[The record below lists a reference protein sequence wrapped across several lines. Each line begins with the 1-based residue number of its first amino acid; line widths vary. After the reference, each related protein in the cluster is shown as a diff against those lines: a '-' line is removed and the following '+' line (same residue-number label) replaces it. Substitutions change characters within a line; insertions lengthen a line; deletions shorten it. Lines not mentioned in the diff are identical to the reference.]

1 MYVPA
6 ASGVVGLTDQLVP
19 VRGALSV
26 GPGAPDGVRA
36 AEDAHGHG
44 RGVAG
49 AVAGRAGQRR
59 ESACATVKPGP
70 GPVIASAGPMACEPR
85 TQVAADSLPTRSA
98 STKTT
103 LS

>member
-6 ASGVVGLTDQLVP
+6 ASGVVGLTDQRVP

-26 GPGAPDGVRA
+26 AASAPDVSAPLKTRTVTVAASPGPSPAEPVSVGKRVR
-36 AEDAHGHG
+36 DM
-44 RGVAG
+44 
-49 AVAGRAGQRR
+49 
-59 ESACATVKPGP
+59 KPGP

-85 TQVAADSLPTRSA
+85 THVAADSLLTRSPSA
-98 STKTT
+98 KTA